1 MTPLTDLARY
11 FEASRLMRG
20 DGHDFGNG
28 ICIMRDL
35 ADHAC
40 GPIRERARKR
50 LEIRVPE
57 CWRNDWS
64 PGEPA

>member
-1 MTPLTDLARY
+1 MTINYDLARY
-11 FEASRLMRG
+11 TEASHLLESACTFG
-20 DGHDFGNG
+20 DG

-35 ADHAC
+35 SLNAC

-57 CWRNDWS
+57 QMRNDWQ
-64 PGEPA
+64 PEETA